1 MEIHITFIHCIL
13 ADNLAGVRRQAMCGP
28 IGWWPTDV
36 ARSST
41 ILQSMVQFRNTRPKL
56 RCITGSVYL
65 QRLDNPKCRRFN
77 GIGVCAICVGVG
89 YMSRAKFRKERR
101 RGAEREIREWGHWTA
116 RIEGF
121 MSCRSVCM
129 SSTFDYIHY
138 NTSSVFIE
146 RAACTISIS
155 TCLTT
160 AQSSREWKRERYR
173 CAPIHS
179 FTFSAVKLVYT
190 HSHIIICPRSA
201 THAHTLHAH
210 PLHTAHTHCI

>member
-1 MEIHITFIHCIL
+1 
-13 ADNLAGVRRQAMCGP
+13 
-28 IGWWPTDV
+28 
-36 ARSST
+36 
-41 ILQSMVQFRNTRPKL
+41 
-56 RCITGSVYL
+56 
-65 QRLDNPKCRRFN
+65 
-77 GIGVCAICVGVG
+77 
-89 YMSRAKFRKERR
+89 MSRAKFRKERR

-179 FTFSAVKLVYT
+179 FTFSDVKLVYT
-190 HSHIIICPRSA
+190 HSHIIICPRSCPHPSCA
-201 THAHTLHAH
+201 STTHSTHTLYITIDVRIGA
-210 PLHTAHTHCI
+210 TASNTDLLQIWDARANSSALTVLFGGIAVVQNAKAIKYTRRA